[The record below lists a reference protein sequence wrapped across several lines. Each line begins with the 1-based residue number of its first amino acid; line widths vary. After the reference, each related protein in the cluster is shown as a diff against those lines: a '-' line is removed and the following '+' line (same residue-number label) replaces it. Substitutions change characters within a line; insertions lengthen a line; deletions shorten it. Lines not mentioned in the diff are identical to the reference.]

1 MEQHIVLSLTQDDF
15 RGILKETIQ
24 EALES
29 ALNVVEENKEAEVLL
44 SRHEAAEL
52 LKVSLVTISKYQKDG
67 IIPYYRFGRRVLFK
81 KKELIESL
89 KGSVRYR
96 KLRL

>member
-24 EALES
+24 EALQA
-29 ALNVVEENKEAEVLL
+29 ALNVVEENKEADVLL

-67 IIPYYRFGRRVLFK
+67 KIPYYRFGRRVYFK

>member
-1 MEQHIVLSLTQDDF
+1 VVTFYFLVKS
-15 RGILKETIQ
+15 ILKETIQ